1 MRTFLVAIASTVL
14 LLPAAGRVTLAQ
26 APAQNGGDVS
36 VPALTGNAEAGKAVY
51 ALGNTSCRNCHGD
64 DAQGAFA
71 PVLAGRNFE
80 FARTLKYIRNPIGRM
95 PGYVARELSDQEI
108 ADLTAYWN
116 SLPKPEKPAEWR
128 TKLPEGAP
136 RGQQLAIS
144 TIGCGQCHGATLTTP
159 RHGAAEVNGDFEWFK
174 RMVYDHST
182 TQREQWSQL
191 DPSVPPI
198 TPQPA
203 GPPGR
208 VRMGNYSRTRLPEAT
223 LQEIWNWMNDLGPIV
238 DLVGRM
244 DAGKADGNGTTYTL
258 NVTNSSVKGKG
269 LVAEGVT
276 VAVPVPAGMKVV
288 NATGTGYKGVQGD
301 AAVWEV
307 ARMAPTDRQ
316 TFTLTLAGPAPAM
329 PVRGTIKWEK
339 PAVKSDGVANFVAQR
354 GRGAT
359 N

>member
-1 MRTFLVAIASTVL
+1 M
-14 LLPAAGRVTLAQ
+14 PAY
-26 APAQNGGDVS
+26 
-36 VPALTGNAEAGKAVY
+36 VP
-51 ALGNTSCRNCHGD
+51 
-64 DAQGAFA
+64 
-71 PVLAGRNFE
+71 
-80 FARTLKYIRNPIGRM
+80 
-95 PGYVARELSDQEI
+95 RELSDQEV

-128 TKLPEGAP
+128 TKLPENPP
-136 RGQQLAIS
+136 RGQQLVVS

-174 RMVYDHST
+174 RMVYDHSA

-191 DPSVPPI
+191 DPQVPPI

-208 VRMGNYSRTRLPEAT
+208 VRMGNYSPTKLPEAT
-223 LQEIWNWMNDLGPIV
+223 LQEIWTWMNDLGPIV
-238 DLVGRM
+238 PLVGRM
-244 DAGKADGNGTTYTL
+244 NAGTADAGGTTYTL
-258 NVTNSSVKGKG
+258 NVSNSGVKGKG

-276 VAVPVPAGMKVV
+276 VALPVPAGMKVV
-288 NATGTGYKGVQGD
+288 NATGAGYKGVQGD

-307 ARMAPTDRQ
+307 ARMAPTERQ
-316 TFTLTLAGPAPAM
+316 TFTVTLAGPAPAM
-329 PVRGTIKWEK
+329 PVRGTIRWAK
-339 PAVKSDGVANFVAQR
+339 PAVKSDDVANFVAQR